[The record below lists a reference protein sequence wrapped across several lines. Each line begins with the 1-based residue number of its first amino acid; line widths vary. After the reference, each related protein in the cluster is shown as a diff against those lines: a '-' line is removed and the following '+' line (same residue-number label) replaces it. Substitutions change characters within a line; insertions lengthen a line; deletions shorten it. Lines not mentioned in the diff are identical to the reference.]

1 MAVLEITL
9 AVILTLLGLVILA
22 ILLTRWTRRKQNEID
37 VSRYSSEQSA
47 GLLDYEDG
55 RDFPSQRSKRGRGF
69 RHLYSTESDTSYD
82 DRALSQSSIAL
93 VQGSMSNTKAF
104 KATSEPLSGSARP
117 ITGVI
122 GPIMQFT
129 APIPGGTGPIKLSQ
143 KTIVQTPGPIVQYTG
158 PNVETSEMTT
168 TESSLES
175 TPHTNKGAVPPAL
188 TGPPPSVHSGLPL
201 APIMISQRT
210 SSKFFTSQP
219 VKYKTFSEHRYYIF
233 KVHQGLRFMFP
244 YFLLSYYPQASQL
257 ELNSNVNNYPHM
269 RIPSR
274 SQGFQMRDYSTWLK
288 TFQGL
293 GTKRH
298 TITPLPQ
305 SLLLTL
311 IHLIAEIT
319 VCLQIPHTC
328 FTCKAQNL
336 LNGCLKRTEGKG
348 EQPDA
353 GYKTMLSVGFDE
365 EKIEPALIE
374 GSDSMG
380 KPKRQEYPITPIPIV
395 IGPVSAVDSSGK
407 ITLTPMVIFPG
418 HTDAQVAKKSDFKAH
433 ILKNED
439 TTKTENSQEEN
450 KKTLK
455 KILFT
460 DSDESLTLR
469 HKTESKSKAKGIELE
484 DGEIGMEVEKKES
497 DTRMLGEE
505 DQIKGR
511 DTGIPIE
518 EEAQVKRSESRI
530 PQEQEAQV
538 KMNDTG
544 TPQGQGFQIKQ
555 SELRTQEGQGSQVE
569 KSESKIPQAQE
580 SQVEKSES
588 EIPQTQGSQIE
599 KSDTRI
605 PQRQE
610 SQVKKSESRMPQAQ
624 GSQVKKESSEN
635 KGKQD
640 KNKGDARKK
649 KDTGENDT
657 MKKSDEGKHKVKGK
671 KELEVKSKKTEG
683 SVRGKVN

>member
-104 KATSEPLSGSARP
+104 KATSEPLSGSAGP
-117 ITGVI
+117 ITGAI

-219 VKYKTFSEHRYYIF
+219 VKYETFSEHRYYIF
-233 KVHQGLRFMFP
+233 KCV
-244 YFLLSYYPQASQL
+244 SVSSD
-257 ELNSNVNNYPHM
+257 N
-269 RIPSR
+269 
-274 SQGFQMRDYSTWLK
+274 
-288 TFQGL
+288 
-293 GTKRH
+293 H
-298 TITPLPQ
+298 TNLF
-305 SLLLTL
+305 
-311 IHLIAEIT
+311 
-319 VCLQIPHTC
+319 VCLFFI
-328 FTCKAQNL
+328 KARPEKSK
-336 LNGCLKRTEGKG
+336 KRE
-348 EQPDA
+348 
-353 GYKTMLSVGFDE
+353 
-365 EKIEPALIE
+365 
-374 GSDSMG
+374 
-380 KPKRQEYPITPIPIV
+380 EYPITPIPIV

-418 HTDAQVAKKSDFKAH
+418 YTDAQVAKKSDFKAQ
-433 ILKNED
+433 ILKNEG
-439 TTKTENSQEEN
+439 TTKTENIQEEN
-450 KKTLK
+450 KKTLKK

-460 DSDESLTLR
+460 DSDESLTLT

-497 DTRMLGEE
+497 DNRMLGEE

-511 DTGIPIE
+511 DIGIPIG

-544 TPQGQGFQIKQ
+544 IPQGQGFQIKQ

-569 KSESKIPQAQE
+569 KSES
-580 SQVEKSES
+580 
-588 EIPQTQGSQIE
+588 EIPQTQGSQID

-640 KNKGDARKK
+640 KDKGDARKK

-671 KELEVKSKKTEG
+671 KELEVKGKKTEG
-683 SVRGKVN
+683 SARGKVN

>member
-1 MAVLEITL
+1 MEITL

-37 VSRYSSEQSA
+37 VSRYSSEQNASCA

-82 DRALSQSSIAL
+82 DRALSQSSI
-93 VQGSMSNTKAF
+93 GNTKAF
-104 KATSEPLSGSARP
+104 KATSEPLSGSAGP
-117 ITGVI
+117 IKKSSLNASDKKNETHQAGAI
-122 GPIMQFT
+122 GPIMQFA

-158 PNVETSEMTT
+158 PNA

-210 SSKFFTSQP
+210 STRPEKSK
-219 VKYKTFSEHRYYIF
+219 
-233 KVHQGLRFMFP
+233 
-244 YFLLSYYPQASQL
+244 
-257 ELNSNVNNYPHM
+257 
-269 RIPSR
+269 
-274 SQGFQMRDYSTWLK
+274 
-288 TFQGL
+288 
-293 GTKRH
+293 KR
-298 TITPLPQ
+298 
-305 SLLLTL
+305 
-311 IHLIAEIT
+311 E
-319 VCLQIPHTC
+319 
-328 FTCKAQNL
+328 
-336 LNGCLKRTEGKG
+336 
-348 EQPDA
+348 
-353 GYKTMLSVGFDE
+353 
-365 EKIEPALIE
+365 
-374 GSDSMG
+374 
-380 KPKRQEYPITPIPIV
+380 EYPITPIPIV

-407 ITLTPMVIFPG
+407 ITLTPMG
-418 HTDAQVAKKSDFKAH
+418 YTDAQVAKKSDFKAQ
-433 ILKNED
+433 ILKNEG

-455 KILFT
+455 KKILFT
-460 DSDESLTLR
+460 DSDESLTLT
-469 HKTESKSKAKGIELE
+469 HKTESKSKAKGTELE

-505 DQIKGR
+505 DQIKGC
-511 DTGIPIE
+511 DIGIPIG

-544 TPQGQGFQIKQ
+544 IPQGQGFQIKQ
-555 SELRTQEGQGSQVE
+555 SELRTQEGQG
-569 KSESKIPQAQE
+569 

-640 KNKGDARKK
+640 KDKGDARKK

-671 KELEVKSKKTEG
+671 KELEVKGKKTEG
-683 SVRGKVN
+683 SARGKVN

>member
-104 KATSEPLSGSARP
+104 KATSEPLSGSAGP
-117 ITGVI
+117 ITGAI

-219 VKYKTFSEHRYYIF
+219 VKYETFSEHRYYIF

-257 ELNSNVNNYPHM
+257 EL
-269 RIPSR
+269 
-274 SQGFQMRDYSTWLK
+274 QD
-288 TFQGL
+288 
-293 GTKRH
+293 
-298 TITPLPQ
+298 
-305 SLLLTL
+305 
-311 IHLIAEIT
+311 
-319 VCLQIPHTC
+319 
-328 FTCKAQNL
+328 NL
-336 LNGCLKRTEGKG
+336 
-348 EQPDA
+348 
-353 GYKTMLSVGFDE
+353 FD
-365 EKIEPALIE
+365 L
-374 GSDSMG
+374 
-380 KPKRQEYPITPIPIV
+380 

-418 HTDAQVAKKSDFKAH
+418 YTDAQVAKKSDFKAQ
-433 ILKNED
+433 ILKNEG

-455 KILFT
+455 KKILFT
-460 DSDESLTLR
+460 DSDESLTLT

-511 DTGIPIE
+511 DIGIPIG

-544 TPQGQGFQIKQ
+544 IPQGQGFQIKQ

-569 KSESKIPQAQE
+569 KSESEIPQTQGSQIEKSDTRIPQRQESQVKKSESKIPQEQE

-610 SQVKKSESRMPQAQ
+610 SQVKKSESRKPQAQ
-624 GSQVKKESSEN
+624 VSQVKKESSEN

-640 KNKGDARKK
+640 KDKGDARKK

-671 KELEVKSKKTEG
+671 KELEVKGKKTEG
-683 SVRGKVN
+683 SARGKVN

>member
-104 KATSEPLSGSARP
+104 KATSEPLSGSAGP
-117 ITGVI
+117 ITGAI

-158 PNVETSEMTT
+158 PNVETSEMT
-168 TESSLES
+168 
-175 TPHTNKGAVPPAL
+175 
-188 TGPPPSVHSGLPL
+188 
-201 APIMISQRT
+201 
-210 SSKFFTSQP
+210 SKFHTCSYIIVSFGFLQGLQSFTSVSTARQSFRFITVGVP
-219 VKYKTFSEHRYYIF
+219 ITSVINSTSQETDTNSDSIF
-233 KVHQGLRFMFP
+233 KPDQEISSYLRFVIF
-244 YFLLSYYPQASQL
+244 
-257 ELNSNVNNYPHM
+257 
-269 RIPSR
+269 
-274 SQGFQMRDYSTWLK
+274 K
-288 TFQGL
+288 TKNKETNIRGKV
-293 GTKRH
+293 GIKRKY
-298 TITPLPQ
+298 
-305 SLLLTL
+305 L
-311 IHLIAEIT
+311 ISEMCT
-319 VCLQIPHTC
+319 FVVC
-328 FTCKAQNL
+328 
-336 LNGCLKRTEGKG
+336 
-348 EQPDA
+348 
-353 GYKTMLSVGFDE
+353 S
-365 EKIEPALIE
+365 
-374 GSDSMG
+374 
-380 KPKRQEYPITPIPIV
+380 
-395 IGPVSAVDSSGK
+395 
-407 ITLTPMVIFPG
+407 VIFPG
-418 HTDAQVAKKSDFKAH
+418 YTDAQVAKKSDFKAQ
-433 ILKNED
+433 ILKNEG

-450 KKTLK
+450 KKTLKK

-497 DTRMLGEE
+497 DTMMLGEE

-511 DTGIPIE
+511 DIGIPIG

-569 KSESKIPQAQE
+569 NSESKIPQEQE

-640 KNKGDARKK
+640 KDKGDARKK

-657 MKKSDEGKHKVKGK
+657 MKKSDEGKPKVKGK
-671 KELEVKSKKTEG
+671 KELEVKGKKTEG

>member
-82 DRALSQSSIAL
+82 DREESKGDYTLSQSSI
-93 VQGSMSNTKAF
+93 GNTKAF
-104 KATSEPLSGSARP
+104 KATSEPLSGSAGP
-117 ITGVI
+117 ITGAI

-210 SSKFFTSQP
+210 STRPEKSK
-219 VKYKTFSEHRYYIF
+219 
-233 KVHQGLRFMFP
+233 
-244 YFLLSYYPQASQL
+244 
-257 ELNSNVNNYPHM
+257 
-269 RIPSR
+269 
-274 SQGFQMRDYSTWLK
+274 
-288 TFQGL
+288 
-293 GTKRH
+293 KR
-298 TITPLPQ
+298 
-305 SLLLTL
+305 
-311 IHLIAEIT
+311 E
-319 VCLQIPHTC
+319 
-328 FTCKAQNL
+328 
-336 LNGCLKRTEGKG
+336 
-348 EQPDA
+348 
-353 GYKTMLSVGFDE
+353 
-365 EKIEPALIE
+365 
-374 GSDSMG
+374 
-380 KPKRQEYPITPIPIV
+380 EYPITPIPIV

-418 HTDAQVAKKSDFKAH
+418 YTDAQVAKKSDFKAQ
-433 ILKNED
+433 ILKNEG

-450 KKTLK
+450 KKILKK

-460 DSDESLTLR
+460 DSDESLTLT
-469 HKTESKSKAKGIELE
+469 HKTESKSKVKGIELE

-497 DTRMLGEE
+497 DTRMLGE

-511 DTGIPIE
+511 DIGIPIE

-544 TPQGQGFQIKQ
+544 IPQGQGFQIKQ
-555 SELRTQEGQGSQVE
+555 SELRTQEGQG
-569 KSESKIPQAQE
+569 

-640 KNKGDARKK
+640 KDKGDARKK

-671 KELEVKSKKTEG
+671 KELEVKSKKIEG

>member
-69 RHLYSTESDTSYD
+69 RYLYSTESDTSYD
-82 DRALSQSSIAL
+82 DRALSQSSI
-93 VQGSMSNTKAF
+93 GNTKAF
-104 KATSEPLSGSARP
+104 KATSEPLCSAGP
-117 ITGVI
+117 ITGAI

-210 SSKFFTSQP
+210 SS
-219 VKYKTFSEHRYYIF
+219 Y
-233 KVHQGLRFMFP
+233 
-244 YFLLSYYPQASQL
+244 
-257 ELNSNVNNYPHM
+257 
-269 RIPSR
+269 
-274 SQGFQMRDYSTWLK
+274 
-288 TFQGL
+288 
-293 GTKRH
+293 
-298 TITPLPQ
+298 
-305 SLLLTL
+305 
-311 IHLIAEIT
+311 
-319 VCLQIPHTC
+319 
-328 FTCKAQNL
+328 
-336 LNGCLKRTEGKG
+336 
-348 EQPDA
+348 
-353 GYKTMLSVGFDE
+353 
-365 EKIEPALIE
+365 
-374 GSDSMG
+374 
-380 KPKRQEYPITPIPIV
+380 
-395 IGPVSAVDSSGK
+395 
-407 ITLTPMVIFPG
+407 
-418 HTDAQVAKKSDFKAH
+418 TDAQVAKKSDFKAQ
-433 ILKNED
+433 ILKNEG

-450 KKTLK
+450 KKTLKK

-497 DTRMLGEE
+497 DTMMLGEE

-511 DTGIPIE
+511 DIGIPIG

-569 KSESKIPQAQE
+569 KSESKIPQEQE

-640 KNKGDARKK
+640 KDKGDARKK

-657 MKKSDEGKHKVKGK
+657 MKKSDEEKPKVKGK
-671 KELEVKSKKTEG
+671 KELEVKGKKTEG

>member
-104 KATSEPLSGSARP
+104 KATSEPLSGSVGP
-117 ITGVI
+117 ITGAI

-219 VKYKTFSEHRYYIF
+219 VKYETFSEHRYYIF
-233 KVHQGLRFMFP
+233 KVHQGLRFCF
-244 YFLLSYYPQASQL
+244 
-257 ELNSNVNNYPHM
+257 H
-269 RIPSR
+269 
-274 SQGFQMRDYSTWLK
+274 
-288 TFQGL
+288 TFCF
-293 GTKRH
+293 H
-298 TITPLPQ
+298 ITHRPP
-305 SLLLTL
+305 
-311 IHLIAEIT
+311 
-319 VCLQIPHTC
+319 
-328 FTCKAQNL
+328 NL
-336 LNGCLKRTEGKG
+336 
-348 EQPDA
+348 
-353 GYKTMLSVGFDE
+353 
-365 EKIEPALIE
+365 
-374 GSDSMG
+374 
-380 KPKRQEYPITPIPIV
+380 

-407 ITLTPMVIFPG
+407 ITLTPIVIFPG
-418 HTDAQVAKKSDFKAH
+418 YTDAQVAKKSDFKAQ
-433 ILKNED
+433 ILKNEG
-439 TTKTENSQEEN
+439 TTKIENSQEEN
-450 KKTLK
+450 KKTLKK

-460 DSDESLTLR
+460 DSDESLTLT

-511 DTGIPIE
+511 DIGIPIG

-544 TPQGQGFQIKQ
+544 IPQGQGFQIKQ

-569 KSESKIPQAQE
+569 KSESKIPQEQE

-610 SQVKKSESRMPQAQ
+610 SQVKKSKSRMPQAQ

-640 KNKGDARKK
+640 KDKGDARKK

-671 KELEVKSKKTEG
+671 KELEVKGKKTEG

>member
-69 RHLYSTESDTSYD
+69 RYLYSTESDTSYD
-82 DRALSQSSIAL
+82 DREGSKGDYTLSQSSIAL

-104 KATSEPLSGSARP
+104 KATSEPLSGSAGP
-117 ITGVI
+117 ITGAI

-210 SSKFFTSQP
+210 STRPEKSK
-219 VKYKTFSEHRYYIF
+219 I
-233 KVHQGLRFMFP
+233 
-244 YFLLSYYPQASQL
+244 
-257 ELNSNVNNYPHM
+257 
-269 RIPSR
+269 
-274 SQGFQMRDYSTWLK
+274 
-288 TFQGL
+288 
-293 GTKRH
+293 
-298 TITPLPQ
+298 
-305 SLLLTL
+305 
-311 IHLIAEIT
+311 
-319 VCLQIPHTC
+319 
-328 FTCKAQNL
+328 
-336 LNGCLKRTEGKG
+336 
-348 EQPDA
+348 
-353 GYKTMLSVGFDE
+353 
-365 EKIEPALIE
+365 
-374 GSDSMG
+374 
-380 KPKRQEYPITPIPIV
+380 RQKYPI

-418 HTDAQVAKKSDFKAH
+418 YTDAQVAKKSDFKAQ
-433 ILKNED
+433 ILKNEG

-450 KKTLK
+450 KKTLKK

-497 DTRMLGEE
+497 DTMMLGEE

-511 DTGIPIE
+511 DIGIPIG

-569 KSESKIPQAQE
+569 KSESKIPQEQE

-640 KNKGDARKK
+640 KDKGDARKK

-657 MKKSDEGKHKVKGK
+657 MKKSDEEKPKVKGK
-671 KELEVKSKKTEG
+671 KELEVKGKKTEG